1 MSKQD
6 EIMQVAVLIDNLK
19 NDEATERLNSMRQLD
34 RIAQALGPKRAR
46 EELVQFLCSCCDD
59 DDEILMALCEQLP
72 RLVPRLG
79 GDAYAHLVMEPLR
92 LLASSDSKV
101 VRDAAVQQLTELSA
115 KSEACAET
123 FGQIAEKLL
132 ESEWY
137 NYRQSG
143 LQMAPEYLKLN
154 QADGARRSRALSQFQ
169 TCASDTLPMV
179 RRQAAEALG
188 RLAEAANAGELAGA
202 VKTTLLGLLEDQQDA
217 VRAVAVRAV
226 PAFILACQ
234 RANAAQRAPELVAA
248 MKEQY
253 ARFLGTSC
261 ADISWR
267 VRYSCADVFSQVM
280 EAYAGFGSL
289 MPLVTLPRETK
300 ESREVDEPIDPW
312 LAPKGLEEHRFDL
325 GANVAVAQD
334 APKYQKGPDYDEAAA
349 AKTFARLLGDSEA
362 EVRCVAVQRLIRVA
376 NRI

>member
-1 MSKQD
+1 
-6 EIMQVAVLIDNLK
+6 
-19 NDEATERLNSMRQLD
+19 
-34 RIAQALGPKRAR
+34 
-46 EELVQFLCSCCDD
+46 
-59 DDEILMALCEQLP
+59 MALCEQLP

-101 VRDAAVQQLTELSA
+101 VRDAAVRELA
-115 KSEACAET
+115 KMSERSEACAET

-143 LQMAPEYLKLN
+143 LQMAPDYLRLN
-154 QADGARRSRALSQFQ
+154 QADAARRSKALAQFQ
-169 TCASDTLPMV
+169 TCAADPLPMV
-179 RRQAAEALG
+179 RRQAAEALA
-188 RLAEAANAGELAGA
+188 RLAEAASAEELTGA
-202 VKTTLLGLLEDQQDA
+202 VKATLLSLLEDQQDA

-234 RANAAQRAPELVAA
+234 RANAAQRSQELVAA
-248 MKEQY
+248 MREQY
-253 ARFLGTSC
+253 SRFISTSC

-280 EAYAGFGSL
+280 EAYAGFGVL
-289 MPLVTLPRETK
+289 MPLATLPRETK

-312 LAPKGLEEHRFDL
+312 LAPRGLEEHRLDL
-325 GANVAVAQD
+325 GPNVAIAQD
-334 APKYQKGPDYDEAAA
+334 TPKYTKGPDYDEAVA

-362 EVRCVAVQRLIRVA
+362 EVRCVAVQRLIRVS
-376 NRI
+376 NRIQ